1 MADNQEEE
9 VVYSYVGD
17 TSSLKQATQDA
28 ISLLGKFDNAI
39 KAAASTN
46 AFSAS
51 KTSATGFQRTLN
63 GLVKQVN
70 SLTASVNTAGA
81 NLATGIPNGAAVV
94 QSASRDLADVLEY
107 LDTSTSITSADM
119 KFLTEVLKSTGASLE
134 SVVSRAHVLST
145 SMKSLETLNAD
156 SELATTSQA
165 AQSVEKHF
173 KAAAASGFRV
183 QEAYKA
189 SGKSAAES
197 AAVFLRAAR
206 SGEKMNNVQSIIRRV
221 QIEFNLLGT
230 KARQAWDKF
239 ANRIDPTGVKLQSFK
254 DKANKALNSV
264 RKATAQVTSAF
275 RRTSETV
282 DDSSEAASAAS
293 SKMAALSSA
302 LSKLSSRTAKSNSIF
317 DTLTKTLKSLSRM
330 AVRLVAVRLGQWLA
344 EAAKQSISYAEN
356 VNLFTVA
363 MGDSLDV
370 GTEFI
375 NQMSEIYGM
384 DPSNLMRY
392 AGNFYQ
398 LADAIEMPSASAA
411 NLSLGL
417 VKATNDIS
425 SLFNVPIEDVFE
437 DLSSGMQG
445 MSRAVRKYGMDIR
458 TTTLQQ
464 TALSLG
470 ITESVE
476 NMSEANRQ
484 GLRFITMMR
493 QASNASGDFARTIES
508 PANQLKIFKEQ
519 ITQLGRAIGDLFI
532 TPLSSALQ
540 YINGF
545 VMALRTV
552 ISFIGSVLGMTNK
565 VSTDSVEDLAGS
577 VDAIGGAAKSAAK
590 ELKKMIAPFDELNV
604 LQQAE
609 TSGGALSDVGNL
621 DPSIEDA
628 IANMSWSLD
637 DVKMKAIEVR
647 DALLSFF
654 GFKIDTGEILSWD
667 ASAFEA
673 NLIEKFPQWTQT
685 IQAVFD
691 NWSSIVNSF
700 KDVVRALG
708 DVAEAAWAKV
718 AGLFGDSID
727 DDSIAKFIE
736 KLSKRL
742 TTFAKFLTKNQDSI
756 ANFAIAVGAIGAA
769 FKGFAAIQ
777 SVAVPVAQ
785 FVSTCS
791 TALVPLASVL
801 GWVVAI
807 AAAIGVLYVSSESFA
822 GSFRNLFTEVTGG
835 LLLVFEAF
843 INSLQ
848 LIWAGSQVLWTENIQ
863 PMFAGLGDALAP
875 VIDTIISLWNNLIVI
890 IVDVF
895 GIIDRVWTSTLQ
907 PVLALFFDAIT
918 KLAEVFENLWNECLG
933 PVLEYIGDGIERLWT
948 DVLSPVA
955 EKIIEV
961 VGGII
966 EVILLLWNNVL
977 APVLNWLI
985 QSLGPSITSFI
996 ENVWDAVE
1004 AVVGSIGKAIE
1015 GLLEI
1020 FKGIIDFIAG
1030 VFSGDWERA
1039 WKGVVNIFVGI
1050 GNLLIGIFE
1059 TVVNL
1064 IIGLINSMVSLIWN
1078 GVTGLINIILG
1089 AVEGV
1094 ADLVG
1099 YDLDIKIS
1107 SEPPQIPTLSI
1118 PRIPEMATGGVVT
1131 SPTLS
1136 WIGEGRYDEAVI
1148 PLGNSPQMQD
1158 LVNQI
1163 AEATKNKGGGA
1174 DTVHVHVY
1182 VGNEQIAEYMQ
1193 RADRRAQLQ
1202 TNGGI

>member
-1 MADNQEEE
+1 MADNQEE
-9 VVYSYVGD
+9 VVYQFTGD
-17 TSSLKQATQDA
+17 TGSLRQATQEA
-28 ISLLGKFDNAI
+28 ISLLDKFETAI
-39 KAAASTN
+39 RSTASKNTFN
-46 AFSAS
+46 AS
-51 KTSATGFQRTLN
+51 KTSATNFQRSIN
-63 GLVKQVN
+63 GIVKQVN
-70 SLTASVNTAGA
+70 LLTSSLN
-81 NLATGIPNGAAVV
+81 ATGSAVETAMPDGAAIV
-94 QSASRDLADVLEY
+94 AAATKDFADVLDY
-107 LDTSTSITSADM
+107 LDSSTIITSSDL
-119 KFLTEVLKSTGASLE
+119 KLLTEVLKETKSSIDPVVARAQLLSSSL
-134 SVVSRAHVLST
+134 
-145 SMKSLETLNAD
+145 KPLENL
-156 SELATTSQA
+156 QA
-165 AQSVEKHF
+165 AQSLQSTGAVAQQTQKHF
-173 KAAAASGFRV
+173 EAAAAAGFRV
-183 QEAYKA
+183 QDAYVQ

-197 AAVFLRAAR
+197 AAVFLKASRSAEKITSVQGAVRALKAEM
-206 SGEKMNNVQSIIRRV
+206 S
-221 QIEFNLLGT
+221 LLGAQT
-230 KARQAWDKF
+230 KNAWEQF
-239 ANRIDPTGVKLQSFK
+239 AAKIDPTGAKIQSFR
-254 DKANKALNSV
+254 DKTNKAFGQIRAAIAKVSGIFKRV
-264 RKATAQVTSAF
+264 STESDKT
-275 RRTSETV
+275 
-282 DDSSEAASAAS
+282 DSSF
-293 SKMAALSSA
+293 K
-302 LSKLSSRTAKSNSIF
+302 KLSSSTREVGNAFKSMSSHARSNHGVLELLSGV
-317 DTLTKTLKSLSRM
+317 TKSLKTALAGFISVPI
-330 AVRLVAVRLGQWLA
+330 AQWLA

-356 VNLFTVA
+356 LNLFTVA

-375 NQMSEIYGM
+375 ERMSEIYGM

-398 LADAIEMPSASAA
+398 LADAIDMPDESAA
-411 NLSLGL
+411 KLSLSL
-417 VKATNDIS
+417 LKATNDIS
-425 SLFNVPIEDVFE
+425 SLFNVPIEKVFN

-470 ITESVE
+470 ITENAE

-519 ITQLGRAIGDLFI
+519 ITQLGRAIGDLLI
-532 TPLSSALQ
+532 TPLASALQ

-552 ISFIGSVLGMTNK
+552 ISFIGSVLGMTNE
-565 VSTDSVEDLAGS
+565 VSTDSVEDLASS

-609 TSGGALSDVGNL
+609 TSGGALSDIGNL
-621 DPSIEDA
+621 DPSIGDA

-708 DVAEAAWAKV
+708 DVAEATWAKV

-727 DDSIAKFIE
+727 DASIAKFIE

-742 TTFAKFLTKNQDSI
+742 TTFAKFLTKNQDSV

-769 FKGFAAIQ
+769 FKGFTAIQ
-777 SVAVPVAQ
+777 SVAIPVAQ

-791 TALVPLASVL
+791 TALGPLASVL
-801 GWVVAI
+801 GWVAAI
-807 AAAIGVLYVSSESFA
+807 VAAIGVLYVSSEDFA
-822 GSFRNLFTEVTGG
+822 GSFRNLFTEVVDG
-835 LLLVFEAF
+835 LLLVFETL

-848 LIWAGSQVLWTENIQ
+848 LIWAGIQVLWTENIQ

-933 PVLEYIGDGIERLWT
+933 PVIEYIGDGIERLWT

-985 QSLGPSITSFI
+985 QSLGPSITSLI
-996 ENVWDAVE
+996 EDVWDAVE

-1039 WKGVVNIFVGI
+1039 WKGVVNIFVGT
-1050 GNLLIGIFE
+1050 GNLLVGIFE

-1078 GVTGLINIILG
+1078 VVTGLINSILG

-1094 ADLVG
+1094 AALVG
-1099 YDLDIKIS
+1099 YDLNIKIG
-1107 SEPPQIPTLSI
+1107 SEPLQIPTLSI

-1136 WIGEGRYDEAVI
+1136 WVGEGHYDEAII
-1148 PLGNSPQMQD
+1148 PLGNSPQMKE

-1163 AEATKNKGGGA
+1163 AEATKGGR
-1174 DTVHVHVY
+1174 DEPIQVNVFI
-1182 VGNEQIAEYMQ
+1182 GNEQVAEYTH
-1193 RADRRAQLQ
+1193 RAEKRRQLQ
-1202 TNGGI
+1202 TNGGT